1 MEIKE
6 FIKALGQHRIAEA
19 VGVAEETVRLR
30 QYKSKLPAR
39 WYGPLSLMA
48 LEKGAE
54 CPRELF
60 DFSGGSK

>member
-6 FIKALGQHRIAEA
+6 LIKALGQQHIAEA

-30 QYKSKLPAR
+30 QYKDKLPAR
-39 WYGPLSLMA
+39 WYIPLSKLA

-54 CPRELF
+54 CPRDMF
-60 DFSGGSK
+60 DQAGSK

>member
-6 FIKALGQHRIAEA
+6 LIKALGQHHIAEA

-30 QYKSKLPAR
+30 QYKDKLPAR
-39 WYGPLSLMA
+39 WYIPLSKLA

-54 CPRELF
+54 CPRDMF
-60 DFSGGSK
+60 DQAGSK